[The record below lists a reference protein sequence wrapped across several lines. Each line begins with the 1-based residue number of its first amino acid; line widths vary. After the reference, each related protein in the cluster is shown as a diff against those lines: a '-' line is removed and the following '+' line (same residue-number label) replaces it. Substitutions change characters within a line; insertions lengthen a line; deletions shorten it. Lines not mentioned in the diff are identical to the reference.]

1 MSFAVDLEAQ
11 RDAQPTTDD
20 SGETKIGLIITKA
33 SNLLTDF
40 ANGVNGLERLIQ
52 LLGSKRDSRQLRK
65 TIEDIRIVDL
75 NDYKT
80 QLEHLINDISHL
92 IANNVNA
99 SSEDKFSEEKLRK
112 EFDSVKNNF
121 NQLKRRY
128 SDRKSSIILKD
139 RLSNKAALS
148 DESVTGSP
156 TAGNEQT
163 PLLQQQQ
170 QQQQQQQYTLAQQD
184 LDLHAVLAEE
194 RASEIKKI
202 HGGVEEINSIYK
214 QLGFLVQQQ
223 GHQVDTVENNMTNLA
238 NNAQNATQE
247 LRKADEYQKNK
258 RKWSCVL
265 LIFLVV
271 FTLIIVLATFS

>member
-121 NQLKRRY
+121 NQLKRR
-128 SDRKSSIILKD
+128 
-139 RLSNKAALS
+139 
-148 DESVTGSP
+148 
-156 TAGNEQT
+156 
-163 PLLQQQQ
+163 
-170 QQQQQQQYTLAQQD
+170 
-184 LDLHAVLAEE
+184 
-194 RASEIKKI
+194 
-202 HGGVEEINSIYK
+202 VEEINSIYK